1 LLRCF
6 RCAEKAPEAA
16 DEHADKFESDGFTAF
31 RMLKTELNDEY
42 FAIIENHFKELAFKD
57 GIIFSAGL
65 RKGNES
71 TDYILR
77 KPEETNESWAKRL
90 FGKKPRSYAFYA
102 ANDDYSGSNDQLWH
116 LRERGINPIANVLA
130 QSADHINSFI
140 EVLRIELTFYIA
152 CLNLYEQ
159 LARLQEPIT
168 FPIPG
173 VPTKADSQA
182 GTVRCLPSLRNK
194 SCETMWMLIQELVV
208 TGANQGGKSTFLRS
222 AGLSQLM
229 MQCGMF
235 VPAEFFCSNICDGI
249 FTHFKREED
258 VNMKSGKL
266 EEELG
271 RISIITDN
279 VKASSMV
286 LFNESFSST
295 NERDGSEIARQI
307 TRAMLE
313 KKIKVFFVT
322 HLFEFAHGCYKTPSR
337 NVMFLRAER
346 QSDGKRTFKLIEGER
361 CRQATA
367 DLYNRIFKRIIRPD
381 SWFRILGLIISVL
394 CSKRYKRT
402 IIFKVE

>member
-1 LLRCF
+1 
-6 RCAEKAPEAA
+6 
-16 DEHADKFESDGFTAF
+16 
-31 RMLKTELNDEY
+31 M
-42 FAIIENHFKELAFKD
+42 
-57 GIIFSAGL
+57 
-65 RKGNES
+65 
-71 TDYILR
+71 
-77 KPEETNESWAKRL
+77 
-90 FGKKPRSYAFYA
+90 RSMPLT
-102 ANDDYSGSNDQLWH
+102 DYSGSDDQLWH

-159 LARLQEPIT
+159 LAQLQEPIT

-173 VPTKADSQA
+173 SSNESRFSGRGLYDVCLALTAKQKVVGNDVDAD
-182 GTVRCLPSLRNK
+182 NK
-194 SCETMWMLIQELVV
+194 ELVV
-208 TGANQGGKSTFLRS
+208 ITGANQGGKSTFLRS

-249 FTHFKREED
+249 YTHFKREED

-271 RISIITDN
+271 RISIIADN

-322 HLFEFAHGCYKTPSR
+322 HLFEFAHGCYETPSR

-346 QSDGKRTFKLIEGER
+346 QSDGKRTFKLIEGEPL
-361 CRQATA
+361 QTSYGQ
-367 DLYNRIFKRIIRPD
+367 DLYNRIFKENNT
-381 SWFRILGLIISVL
+381 V
-394 CSKRYKRT
+394 
-402 IIFKVE
+402 